1 MSNYTGIDISNWQG
15 SIDFSQ
21 VKNSGTRIVYIL
33 ASQGNYFIDSYLQE
47 FYNGA
52 ISNGLLVGFYHFFDS

>member
-21 VKNSGTRIVYIL
+21 VKNSGTQIVYIL

-47 FYNGA
+47 FYRC
-52 ISNGLLVGFYHFFDS
+52 D

>member
-21 VKNSGTRIVYIL
+21 VKNSGTQIVYRFLFTRIL
-33 ASQGNYFIDSYLQE
+33 
-47 FYNGA
+47 
-52 ISNGLLVGFYHFFDS
+52 

>member
-21 VKNSGTRIVYIL
+21 VKNSGTQIVYIL

-47 FYNGA
+47 FYNG
-52 ISNGLLVGFYHFFDS
+52 F